1 VNGARRSAETPIVNA
16 AATIAA
22 AIREPGAP
30 LPLAAASDAG
40 ALVDAASRHRVL
52 LLLGYRLRA
61 AGQLAAWPSEFQ
73 DRFRAAERLAGA
85 VDAARHAQLERVLSA
100 LDASGVRALV
110 IKGAALAYTDYP
122 APHVRTRCDA
132 DLLICSDDVPAAEQT
147 FSALGY
153 AREQETSGR
162 LVSHQRHYALRDQ
175 FGVAHLFDV
184 HWKVSDRQALADTL
198 SFEELWA
205 TRVAVGALGPAAAT
219 VSADCALLIAL
230 VHLAG
235 HHPGSHDL
243 LWLYDIHLLAGRL
256 TAQEI
261 VAAQHR
267 AIERGIGALARDGL
281 MDAWR
286 TFGGAETKVL
296 ADAIGPAQV
305 DSQPGF
311 WRQPSRLAD
320 IMRRDLEAL
329 PTWRAR
335 ALLLREHLL
344 PPTSYM
350 RAKYGVGSKLLLP
363 ALYAWRVIAG
373 APRWLARPDPADP
386 SR

>member
-1 VNGARRSAETPIVNA
+1 VNA
-16 AATIAA
+16 AETIAA

-30 LPLAAASDAG
+30 LPLAAACEAG
-40 ALVDAASRHRVL
+40 ALVDAASHHRVL

-61 AGQLAAWPSEFQ
+61 AGQLAAWPAEFQ
-73 DRFRAAERLAGA
+73 ERFRSAERLAAA
-85 VDAARHAQLERVLSA
+85 VDGARHVQLERVLSA
-100 LDASGVRALV
+100 LDASGIRALV

-122 APHVRTRCDA
+122 APHVRTRCDT
-132 DLLICSDDVPAAEQT
+132 DLLICSDDVSAAEQT
-147 FSALGY
+147 FRALGY
-153 AREQETSGR
+153 TREQETSGR

-175 FGVAHLFDV
+175 FGIAHLFDV

-219 VSADCALLIAL
+219 VSTDCALLIAL

-261 VAAQHR
+261 VAAQHG

-286 TFGGAETKVL
+286 TFGGTDTKAL
-296 ADAIGPAQV
+296 ADAMGLAPI
-305 DSQPGF
+305 DSQPGY

-320 IMRRDLEAL
+320 IMRRDLVAL

-350 RAKYGVGSKLLLP
+350 RAKYGVDSNVMLP
-363 ALYAWRVIAG
+363 ALYVWRVLAG
-373 APRWLARPDPADP
+373 APAWLRRVAPPNR
-386 SR
+386 SGVRF